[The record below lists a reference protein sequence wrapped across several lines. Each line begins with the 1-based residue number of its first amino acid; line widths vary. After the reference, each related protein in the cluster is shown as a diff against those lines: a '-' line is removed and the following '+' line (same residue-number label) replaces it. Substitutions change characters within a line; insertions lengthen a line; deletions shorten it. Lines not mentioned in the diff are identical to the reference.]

1 MRSLIQQCSIAEFY
15 KEEKA
20 KRYQK
25 LLADRRDGA
34 CEMKSNERHVKSN
47 VLLL

>member
-1 MRSLIQQCSIAEFY
+1 MRCLIQQWSIAEFY
-15 KEEKA
+15 KEGKA
-20 KRYQK
+20 KRYQE
-25 LLADRRDGA
+25 LLADKREGA